1 MSSFADA
8 SPTQALSFPDACA
21 EMLLCARYGE
31 DSDLLSLLS
40 ASFPGNGS
48 VPVNHR
54 DASSG
59 NTALHLA
66 CANNHPAAV
75 RLLLGRPGVEHLPN
89 GAGNYPLHWAAA
101 NGLPEIARLLLGAFP
116 DLDVLAQ
123 NEFGKSCL
131 TEAFSANNAGESKEN
146 TELLRMLLE
155 HKSAAEERI
164 ITGIKGMT
172 KEEVR
177 VPEDMREAAIS
188 TTHVFELKPD
198 EPGSTLSVREQVSP
212 PPRAGGGPS
221 EGRAKRGLG
230 PSEGLGSSEGLGEER
245 RSGPAKVWAESVR
258 SAAGGEKDQAE
269 RGTRAASRAGRR
281 AKVCEARPCQRGSAR
296 PLLTPPAPAPPP
308 PPRPPPPP
316 PRYTSKPFETQL
328 MVSER
333 CTDAML
339 PQFTECTKGPNGEPG
354 VVIVH
359 VEACTHL
366 HRALGVIREAGGS
379 PSVALN
385 PHTPAEMIENV
396 LDMVDHVLVM
406 TVNPGFGG
414 QAYIPTMTDKIRKIR
429 KWIVDGGHD
438 VDIEVSASE
447 RERSSIP
454 GWGFDDDI

>member
-1 MSSFADA
+1 
-8 SPTQALSFPDACA
+8 
-21 EMLLCARYGE
+21 MLLCARYGE

-40 ASFPGNGS
+40 LSFPGNGS

-75 RLLLGRPGVEHLPN
+75 RLLLGRPGAEHLPN

-155 HKSAAEERI
+155 HKSAEEEKI

-198 EPGSTLSVREQVSP
+198 EPGSTLSVREQVMQNADSP
-212 PPRAGGGPS
+212 FTTASQDDTTGLAIWAASLVCGRWLASLPREALSGRTVLELGAGCGVPALAVA
-221 EGRAKRGLG
+221 RHHAAKRVCATDLNEDSLENCRHNIGLL
-230 PSEGLGSSEGLGEER
+230 PPKCAKAEAFRMDWADEATWPEEKIDAII
-245 RSGPAKVWAESVR
+245 GADLVYTPEIV
-258 SAAGGEKDQAE
+258 
-269 RGTRAASRAGRR
+269 
-281 AKVCEARPCQRGSAR
+281 
-296 PLLTPPAPAPPP
+296 PLLTAAMDGLAAPGCDFYYVAPDAG
-308 PPRPPPPP
+308 RAGLADFIAAV
-316 PRYTSKPFETQL
+316 KEGGGWE
-328 MVSER
+328 VVEER
-333 CTDAML
+333 AAPEEM
-339 PQFTECTKGPNGEPG
+339 
-354 VVIVH
+354 
-359 VEACTHL
+359 
-366 HRALGVIREAGGS
+366 AG
-379 PSVALN
+379 N
-385 PHTPAEMIENV
+385 P
-396 LDMVDHVLVM
+396 L
-406 TVNPGFGG
+406 
-414 QAYIPTMTDKIRKIR
+414 
-429 KWIVDGGHD
+429 
-438 VDIEVSASE
+438 AS
-447 RERSSIP
+447 
-454 GWGFDDDI
+454 GDDDLMILHFNELLEKRFVLYHFRKLAN